1 MKYLDRIAD
10 RMLRLRLEAFGA
22 VQIVGP
28 KMVRKNHY
36 GHAAVKE
43 RNQDARSR

>member
-1 MKYLDRIAD
+1 MQNCLSIPLFITIFANKNILNMKYLDRIAD

-28 KMVRKNHY
+28 K
-36 GHAAVKE
+36 
-43 RNQDARSR
+43 